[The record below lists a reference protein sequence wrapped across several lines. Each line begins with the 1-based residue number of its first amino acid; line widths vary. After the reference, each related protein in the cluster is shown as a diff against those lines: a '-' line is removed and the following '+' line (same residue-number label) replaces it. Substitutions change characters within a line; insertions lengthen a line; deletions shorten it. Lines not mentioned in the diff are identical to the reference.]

1 MWVLEQVYPGKAVYG
16 KYFCRE
22 VLQNAERACK
32 RKGDWIDLLLGGFE
46 LLTSLSKPKDDNSI
60 LRSCCRFLW
69 PLYLLISCNLKVR
82 VGT

>member
-32 RKGDWIDLLLGGFE
+32 RKGDWI
-46 LLTSLSKPKDDNSI
+46 
-60 LRSCCRFLW
+60 
-69 PLYLLISCNLKVR
+69 
-82 VGT
+82 